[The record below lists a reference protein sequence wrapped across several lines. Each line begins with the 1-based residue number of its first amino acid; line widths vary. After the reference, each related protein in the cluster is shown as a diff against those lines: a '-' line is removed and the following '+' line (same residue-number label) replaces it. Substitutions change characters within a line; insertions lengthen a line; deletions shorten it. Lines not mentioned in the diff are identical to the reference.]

1 LASWIILDWDQ
12 DQFHVLCAQSA
23 RRGVQVTRAV
33 TWTHPEP
40 FTPSTAE
47 RVGKALRDFLAT
59 AGIANAPVI
68 VGLGRDR
75 IFLKEL
81 RFPQIEAHEE
91 ANLVRFQTSKELTE
105 SIENF
110 AVDYIHLNGT
120 SSDRQI
126 MTVAA
131 RRDMLLMLQTLC
143 QSAGLKLHAVTPRLF
158 GFANAVARAIYP
170 EPTPL
175 KPNQLNVVLLLGTR
189 WAELCFFKG
198 DRLLQAQSLA
208 NGPMLVS
215 EVKRNLAVFQA
226 QYAVNVELSGPEC
239 MYVFGDPTS
248 VVQALQS
255 GQHLPIRMLDPL
267 ADEPKIAAELDNP
280 SHFAGG
286 VGLAS
291 VWSQSGERPINL
303 IAPKRSSKPVSISRQ
318 RGMFYGALVGALLLF
333 FITGMWYVLSQKKAE
348 IARLNRQKQELEDAM
363 KERAQE
369 RADLEAYLDW
379 QRTTVPWLD
388 EMYDLTARFPWEKE
402 FRVNQFRAT
411 AAGASFAKKGAK
423 DANAR
428 SFIGKFELNGI
439 YPEKNDRPL
448 TSLTNMMTS
457 DKHLQPKID
466 RNHGSK
472 EFGLKIDVAK
482 QPPGAYSSHL
492 TVPPPLIKIVTRTKT
507 VEKKVEVPAEELPDP
522 EANPNPNENN
532 PNEDNPKDEGG
543 AK

>member
-23 RRGVQVTRAV
+23 RRGVQVTQAV

-40 FTPSTAE
+40 FTPSTAD
-47 RVGKALRDFLAT
+47 RVGKALRAFLDT
-59 AGIANAPVI
+59 NKIANAPVI

-91 ANLVRFQTSKELTE
+91 ASLVRFQTAKELTE

-110 AVDYIHLNGT
+110 AVDYVHLNGS

-158 GFANAVARAIYP
+158 GFAHAVARAIHP
-170 EPTPL
+170 EPSPL
-175 KPNQLNVVLLLGTR
+175 KPNQLNVVLLLGQR

-198 DRLLQAQSLA
+198 ERLLQAQSLA

-226 QYAVNVELSGPEC
+226 QYAVNIELTGPDC

-280 SHFAGG
+280 AHFAGG
-286 VGLAS
+286 VGLG
-291 VWSQSGERPINL
+291 VLWSLSAEKPVNL
-303 IAPKRSSKPVSISRQ
+303 VAPKRMSAPVSVTRQ
-318 RGMFYGALVGALLLF
+318 RGMFYGAVVGALLVF
-333 FITGMWYVLSQKKAE
+333 MIGGMWYVLSSKKAE
-348 IARLNRQKQELEDAM
+348 IAKLTKEKQDMEDAF
-363 KERAQE
+363 KKDSQE

-379 QRTTVPWLD
+379 ERTSVSWLD
-388 EMYDLTARFPWEKE
+388 EIYDLSARFPWEQKDKE
-402 FRVNQFRAT
+402 NLFRLNKLSAT
-411 AAGASFAKKGAK
+411 TTGTVKTKGAK
-423 DANAR
+423 DP
-428 SFIGKFELNGI
+428 FVGKISLEGI
-439 YPEKNDRPL
+439 YPEANIRPVTLL
-448 TSLTNMMTS
+448 TQTMRN
-457 DKHLQPKID
+457 DKHLQPQLD
-466 RNHGSK
+466 HTRNNK
-472 EFGLKIDVAK
+472 EFWLSIKVAK
-482 QPPGAYSSHL
+482 QPARSYSTNL
-492 TVPPPLIKIVTRTKT
+492 VVPPEWIKT
-507 VEKKVEVPAEELPDP
+507 VKGKAPPAEEKKKDVPVEPTEPPVDPDDP
-522 EANPNPNENN
+522 GTDP
-532 PNEDNPKDEGG
+532 EGG